1 MGKKNGPLTKGL
13 SSWIDEVKTLSLL
26 LLNEPAPRN
35 EFMVS
40 THATTNDTKCLEIQK
55 KNISSFLYPLPPIS
69 TINKDVT
76 PSKTERYR
84 TRLPPTVSAGLLGD
98 LDLTATALSAPQKS
112 SGSFIICGSSH

>member
-55 KNISSFLYPLPPIS
+55 KKYQFIFISS
-69 TINKDVT
+69 
-76 PSKTERYR
+76 
-84 TRLPPTVSAGLLGD
+84 
-98 LDLTATALSAPQKS
+98 
-112 SGSFIICGSSH
+112 SSHFHYQ

>member
-55 KNISSFLYPLPPIS
+55 KISVHFYILFLPFPLSI
-69 TINKDVT
+69 KM
-76 PSKTERYR
+76 
-84 TRLPPTVSAGLLGD
+84 
-98 LDLTATALSAPQKS
+98 
-112 SGSFIICGSSH
+112 